1 MKFSFIIPIYN
12 GEKFINKTIREIGQ
26 TNLEDYEVILV
37 NDGST
42 DNSEFICDTL
52 AKKNKEIHCI
62 HQRNQ
67 GVSSARNNG
76 LKAATGE
83 YVLFLDADDM
93 LEPRKL
99 SKILEKI
106 EETKDIDMA
115 IFGISFDYYYKG
127 KLYRRDEMSP
137 PLKGVQNSKIWMKN
151 MLMMYYTNSLSP
163 VWNKV
168 FRRRFL
174 LDNRLYLREDMFLYE
189 DLEYSIRCM
198 MCCDNILFEPEIIYH
213 YRQSDDEG
221 NAVRRLAKM
230 EHIFNLVDQIE
241 NVLDKL
247 TNLKSVKSEQDEI
260 KSILVL
266 LYLVLAREKI
276 AVSNVRQVKQICD
289 DYKKWYEKRKIKIP
303 LESQEYSDL
312 LLQRNVLK
320 LILRREYTKV
330 RHRIAV
336 VLKNTRIYQKLK
348 G

>member
-52 AKKNKEIHCI
+52 AKKNKKIHCI

-221 NAVRRLAKM
+221 NAGRRLAKM

>member
-52 AKKNKEIHCI
+52 AKKNKKIHCI

-221 NAVRRLAKM
+221 NAGRRLAKM

-289 DYKKWYEKRKIKIP
+289 DYKKCYEKRKIKIP

>member
-12 GEKFINKTIREIGQ
+12 GEKFINKTVREIGQ

-52 AKKNKEIHCI
+52 AKENKKIHCI
-62 HQRNQ
+62 HQRNH

-93 LEPRKL
+93 LETRRL
-99 SKILEKI
+99 SKLLEEI
-106 EETKDIDMA
+106 EKTKGIDMA
-115 IFGISFDYYYKG
+115 IFGISFDYYYRG

-137 PLKGVQNSKIWMKN
+137 PLSGIQNSKIWMKN

-174 LDNRLYLREDMFLYE
+174 LDNSLYLREDMFLYE
-189 DLEYSIRCM
+189 DLEYSVRCM

-221 NAVRRLAKM
+221 NAGRRLAKID
-230 EHIFNLVDQIE
+230 HIFNLVDQIE

-247 TNLKSVKSEQDEI
+247 INLKSTKSEQDEI

-289 DYKKWYEKRKIKIP
+289 DYKKWYEKRQIKIP

>member
-52 AKKNKEIHCI
+52 AKKNKNIHCI

-99 SKILEKI
+99 SEILEKI
-106 EETKDIDMA
+106 EKTKDIDMA

-137 PLKGVQNSKIWMKN
+137 PLNGVQNSKIWMKN

-174 LDNRLYLREDMFLYE
+174 LDHKLYLREDMFLYE
-189 DLEYSIRCM
+189 DLEYSVRCM
-198 MCCDNILFEPEIIYH
+198 ICCDNILFEPEIIYH

-221 NAVRRLAKM
+221 NAGRRLAKID
-230 EHIFNLVDQIE
+230 HIFNLVDQIE

-247 TNLKSVKSEQDEI
+247 INLKSTKLEQDEI

-276 AVSNVRQVKQICD
+276 AVSNVRQVKQIC
-289 DYKKWYEKRKIKIP
+289 
-303 LESQEYSDL
+303 
-312 LLQRNVLK
+312 
-320 LILRREYTKV
+320 
-330 RHRIAV
+330 
-336 VLKNTRIYQKLK
+336 K
-348 G
+348 GK

>member
-1 MKFSFIIPIYN
+1 
-12 GEKFINKTIREIGQ
+12 
-26 TNLEDYEVILV
+26 
-37 NDGST
+37 
-42 DNSEFICDTL
+42 
-52 AKKNKEIHCI
+52 
-62 HQRNQ
+62 
-67 GVSSARNNG
+67 
-76 LKAATGE
+76 
-83 YVLFLDADDM
+83 
-93 LEPRKL
+93 
-99 SKILEKI
+99 
-106 EETKDIDMA
+106 MA
-115 IFGISFDYYYKG
+115 IFGISFDYYYRG

-137 PLKGVQNSKIWMKN
+137 PLSGIQNSKIWMKN

-174 LDNRLYLREDMFLYE
+174 LDNGLYLREDMFLYE
-189 DLEYSIRCM
+189 DLEYSVRCM

-221 NAVRRLAKM
+221 NAGRRLAKID
-230 EHIFNLVDQIE
+230 HIFNLVDQIE

-247 TNLKSVKSEQDEI
+247 INLKSTKSEQDEI

-289 DYKKWYEKRKIKIP
+289 DYKKWYEKRQIKIP

-336 VLKNTRIYQKLK
+336 VLKNIRIYQKLK

>member
-52 AKKNKEIHCI
+52 AKKNKKIHCI

-174 LDNRLYLREDMFLYE
+174 LDNRIYLREDMFLYE

-221 NAVRRLAKM
+221 NAGRRLAKM